1 MPNVDLPTGVNL
13 YYESHGAGEPLVLIP
28 STAFSADVWKP
39 YQVPQ
44 LSKSL
49 NLIIHD
55 PRGSGRSTASQQVY
69 TLDQMANDVIALLD
83 HLKISSAH
91 VLGHSMGGRIALT
104 MALNF
109 PGRVK
114 SLIMAASGSGQ
125 AARPGSDCIPGLPHW
140 LVIRLVEKGFE
151 KSLRE
156 EYCETSA
163 FFTKDFRERYPERVE
178 EFFQLAWATHAKL
191 PEYIHL
197 IIARHNWEATHRLG
211 DVQCPTLVMIG
222 DGDAGRSNHV
232 AQAEILTQR
241 IPGAEL
247 KVLKGQSHGFF
258 WQAPEETNEIIL
270 GWVTRHAT
278 VG

>member
-1 MPNVDLPTGVNL
+1 VPNVNLPTGVNL

-44 LSKSL
+44 LSKSV

-83 HLKISSAH
+83 HLKIPSAH

-109 PGRVK
+109 PGRVR

-125 AARPGSDCIPGLPHW
+125 AARPGPDCIPGLPHW

-163 FFTKDFRERYPERVE
+163 FFTKDFRERYPERIE

-211 DVQCPTLVMIG
+211 DVQCPTLVLIG

-232 AQAEILTQR
+232 AQAEILTNR
-241 IPGAEL
+241 IRGAEL

-270 GWVTRHAT
+270 AWVKRHGAAQ
-278 VG
+278 